1 MAIIT
6 TTTMITVMTTI
17 TVRAV
22 AVLAVA
28 AAATKTDYPYQ
39 GHLRVALS
47 FGGHPRTGI
56 AGSG

>member
-1 MAIIT
+1 
-6 TTTMITVMTTI
+6 MTTI